1 MFKYLCKFILFI
13 LICSCASEKPEG
25 KTEAE
30 ILFKEAK
37 MLMDDG
43 RYIMATEKLNLL
55 RSQYP
60 YSFFATPAELMLA
73 DILFMQENYVEAA
86 AAYILFRDFHPKS
99 TDTEYVI
106 FKTAESYYKQIPDTH
121 DRDLGAAFEAIKY
134 YKELLEKFP
143 QSKYV
148 GDTIEKI
155 KSSQRMIEEKE
166 QYIADFYFKTKN
178 FKAAKYRYLKII
190 RELDNV
196 AIVDHAMK
204 RVVLSAHNA
213 EEYAE
218 CKTYADKFFN
228 LLSESSKKDI
238 MELIEKCKNAKSEN
252 VGANTNDQQ

>member
-1 MFKYLCKFILFI
+1 MLVF
-13 LICSCASEKPEG
+13 SCASEKPEG

-30 ILFKEAK
+30 VLFKEAK
-37 MLMDDG
+37 ILMDDG

-73 DILFMQENYVEAA
+73 DILYLQENYVEAA

-99 TDTEYVI
+99 TDIEYVI

-134 YKELLEKFP
+134 YKELLERFP

-155 KSSQRMIEEKE
+155 KSSQKMIEEKE

-178 FKAAKYRYLKII
+178 YKAAKYRYLKIV

-204 RVVLSAHNA
+204 RVVLSAYHA
-213 EEYAE
+213 EEYSE
-218 CKTYADKFFN
+218 CNTYADKFFN
-228 LLSESSKKDI
+228 LLSESAKKDI
-238 MELIEKCKNAKSEN
+238 IEIKDKCKTSKSEN
-252 VGANTNDQQ
+252 VGVNSNDQQ